1 MQRSWGRRRT
11 RGTYRVFTAGG
22 GGGEAWLEGSHPIGS
37 LEAGL
42 GQFPGCGE
50 EGVWAPAVS
59 SVRGTELCLQW
70 PGEVQ
75 GHRLGWGRWRPSH
88 QGWQRPTGKLG
99 PMPAPH
105 GSSHEVLLL

>member
-1 MQRSWGRRRT
+1 MLRRSVREAEGVVCAQRSWGKKRT
-11 RGTYRVFTAGG
+11 RGTGSVFTARGE
-22 GGGEAWLEGSHPIGS
+22 GGEARLEGSCPIGS
-37 LEAGL
+37 LEAVL

-75 GHRLGWGRWRPSH
+75 GHRLGWGR
-88 QGWQRPTGKLG
+88 
-99 PMPAPH
+99 
-105 GSSHEVLLL
+105 